1 MTMNDWSTRANERIA
16 FGSPNHPRF
25 TAYDPIR
32 MAPHPHGAARKIMGA
47 NGEIG
52 SAIACRIWLFLL
64 SLHTENMPTQSLC
77 NDIEY
82 EIPT

>member
-1 MTMNDWSTRANERIA
+1 MTMNDWSARANERIA
-16 FGSPNHPRF
+16 LGSPNHPRF
-25 TAYDPIR
+25 TAYDPT
-32 MAPHPHGAARKIMGA
+32 APPLPHGAARKIMGA

-64 SLHTENMPTQSLC
+64 SLHTENMPTQNLC

-82 EIPT
+82 EILT

>member
-1 MTMNDWSTRANERIA
+1 MSMNDWSARANERIA
-16 FGSPNHPRF
+16 YGSPNHLRF
-25 TAYDPIR
+25 TAYDPT
-32 MAPHPHGAARKIMGA
+32 APPFPHGATRKIMGA

-64 SLHTENMPTQSLC
+64 SLHTENMPTQNLC

-82 EIPT
+82 KILT

>member
-1 MTMNDWSTRANERIA
+1 MSMNDWSARANERIA
-16 FGSPNHPRF
+16 YGSPNHLRF
-25 TAYDPIR
+25 TAYDPT
-32 MAPHPHGAARKIMGA
+32 APPLPHGATRKIMGA

-64 SLHTENMPTQSLC
+64 SLHTENMPTQNLC

-82 EIPT
+82 KILT

>member
-1 MTMNDWSTRANERIA
+1 MSMNDWSARANERIA
-16 FGSPNHPRF
+16 FDGPNHPRF
-25 TAYDPIR
+25 RAYAPTAP
-32 MAPHPHGAARKIMGA
+32 PLPHGTARKIMGA

-82 EIPT
+82 EILT

>member
-1 MTMNDWSTRANERIA
+1 MTMNDWSARANERIA
-16 FGSPNHPRF
+16 YGSPNHLRF
-25 TAYDPIR
+25 TAYDPT
-32 MAPHPHGAARKIMGA
+32 APPLPHGATRKIMGA

-64 SLHTENMPTQSLC
+64 SLHTENMPTQNLC

-82 EIPT
+82 KILT